1 MRFSLD
7 GDGRRRRLG
16 SHLFLK
22 ERATRE
28 REVEDDD
35 REVRVRRDKGPRK
48 ALEERKG
55 LDSGPSRI
63 SKTSLFYTVEF
74 ILSLSSSA
82 RSGTGGKDK
91 IDALNFLI
99 DRDRTTNSPLF
110 PVLLPF
116 F

>member
-22 ERATRE
+22 QRAMRE

-48 ALEERKG
+48 ALEKRA
-55 LDSGPSRI
+55 LNRVLLRR

-91 IDALNFLI
+91 IDVLNFLI